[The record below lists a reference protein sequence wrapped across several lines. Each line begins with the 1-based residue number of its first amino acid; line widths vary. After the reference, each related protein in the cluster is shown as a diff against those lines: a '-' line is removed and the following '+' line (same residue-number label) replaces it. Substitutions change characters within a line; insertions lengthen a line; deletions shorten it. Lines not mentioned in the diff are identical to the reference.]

1 MSSAQRSFFEVPSI
15 RTPVQVIPTYLST
28 VTYSNSANILGAL
41 SNVNYYSLD
50 LKKAGTKDSFTGDV
64 YFVDLFDV
72 DNRGISM
79 YSNVGHF
86 IPGSNGSNS
95 TTFFGLMGF
104 QVKTDFS
111 ASKAPG
117 SEFTIF
123 FRNVFPIN
131 SALLTIG
138 LLGSNIYFDSNYTS
152 IPYLYCPPV
161 PTLQEL
167 SDTSDSTTLAPSL
180 TFKSDGYRYNVVSS
194 GPAGWIGLGNYVV
207 LTGVTANFI

>member
-95 TTFFGLMGF
+95 NVFGLMGF

-123 FRNVFPIN
+123 FRNVFPTN

-138 LLGSNIYFDSNYTS
+138 LLGSNYTS
-152 IPYLYCPPV
+152 IPYLYCPPF

-167 SDTSDSTTLAPSL
+167 SDTSDSTTVAPSL